1 MNYSF
6 KKNFDL
12 IGSAHNIKEIRLKEI
27 QKIKKIVISSIFKK
41 NKNYLGINRFKN
53 ISKHTDKKIIALG
66 GLTKKNIKK
75 LALTKSDSFAG
86 ISFFE

>member
-12 IGSAHNIKEIRLKEI
+12 IGSAHNIKEIRLKET

-53 ISKHTDKKIIALG
+53 ISKHTNKRIIALG
-66 GLTKKNIKK
+66 GVTKENIKK
-75 LALTKSDSFAG
+75 LSLIKLDSFAG